1 MSNQDHDLTLL
12 YCRLSR
18 EDALEG
24 DSNSIENQKKIV
36 LKAAQDYNFDNL
48 VWLIDDGFTGTN
60 FDRPD
65 FQKGMKLIEEGRV
78 KNFITKDLSRLG
90 RNYLQVGMYT
100 DVIFPKYNV
109 RFIAVQDN
117 YDSNNVESND
127 MAPIMNLFNEWHPK
141 ETSKKVRAVFKA
153 KAERGERVSSQIPY
167 GYARD
172 ESTPIGSKKSIKL
185 IIDEETA
192 PVVREIYR
200 LCASGLGPTY
210 IAHILKERKILKPS
224 MYSYEKTGKYGAA
237 TDVTDPYGWND
248 RTVAG
253 ILDNE
258 VYIGNTINLKETT
271 VSYKNKHKI
280 QRPEEEWIRV
290 EGTHEA
296 IIDMD
301 TWEIVRRVREG
312 KHRRDSM
319 DGINKYSGLLHC
331 ADCEQ
336 KLYFVRGKTLKPS
349 AFHFICSRYRKHKG
363 EEQCTPHSI
372 RESVLDEIILEEIRR
387 ITYYARTKT
396 KEFAEFINQK
406 TSAESRKELSA
417 KSAELGR
424 LKKRKN
430 ELESLF
436 KRLYEDNVLGRITDD
451 QFHMLSGGYTSEQ
464 KDVELRIPEL
474 EDEIETIKST
484 TTNTDKFIAL
494 AKKYVHIQE
503 LTPEILLTFV
513 SKIVIHE
520 RSEKRSKSATQQID
534 IYFTHIG
541 NAGQI

>member
-1 MSNQDHDLTLL
+1 MTLKEVKKNANQDYDLTLL

-24 DSNSIENQKKIV
+24 DGNSIENQKKII

-65 FQKGMKLIEEGRV
+65 FQRGMKLIEEGRV

-100 DVIFPKYNV
+100 DIIFPKHNV

-117 YDSNNVESND
+117 YDSNNVDSND

-185 IIDEETA
+185 VIDEETA

-258 VYIGNTINLKETT
+258 VYIGNTINPKQQQFHIRTST
-271 VSYKNKHKI
+271 KYK
-280 QRPEEEWIRV
+280 
-290 EGTHEA
+290 
-296 IIDMD
+296 D
-301 TWEIVRRVREG
+301 
-312 KHRRDSM
+312 
-319 DGINKYSGLLHC
+319 
-331 ADCEQ
+331 
-336 KLYFVRGKTLKPS
+336 
-349 AFHFICSRYRKHKG
+349 
-363 EEQCTPHSI
+363 
-372 RESVLDEIILEEIRR
+372 
-387 ITYYARTKT
+387 
-396 KEFAEFINQK
+396 
-406 TSAESRKELSA
+406 
-417 KSAELGR
+417 
-424 LKKRKN
+424 LKKN
-430 ELESLF
+430 
-436 KRLYEDNVLGRITDD
+436 G
-451 QFHMLSGGYTSEQ
+451 
-464 KDVELRIPEL
+464 
-474 EDEIETIKST
+474 
-484 TTNTDKFIAL
+484 
-494 AKKYVHIQE
+494 
-503 LTPEILLTFV
+503 FV
-513 SKIVIHE
+513 
-520 RSEKRSKSATQQID
+520 
-534 IYFTHIG
+534 
-541 NAGQI
+541 

>member
-1 MSNQDHDLTLL
+1 MSNQDYDLTLL

-90 RNYLQVGMYT
+90 RNYLEVGMYT

-109 RFIAVQDN
+109 RFIAVHDN

-127 MAPIMNLFNEWHPK
+127 MAPIVNLFNEWHPK

-153 KAERGERVSSQIPY
+153 KAERGERVSSQVPY
-167 GYARD
+167 GYSRD

-185 IIDEETA
+185 VIDEESA
-192 PVVREIYR
+192 KVVREIYK
-200 LCASGLGPTY
+200 LCASGLGPTF
-210 IAHILKERKILKPS
+210 IANILKERKILKPS
-224 MYSYEKTGKYGAA
+224 MYSYEKNGKYGAV
-237 TDVTDPYGWND
+237 TDVTEPYGWNG
-248 RTVAG
+248 RTVAD

-258 VYIGNTINLKETT
+258 VYIGNTINLKGTT
-271 VSYKNKHKI
+271 VSYKNKRRIK
-280 QRPEEEWIRV
+280 RPEEEWIRV
-290 EGTHEA
+290 EGTHES

-312 KHRRDSM
+312 KRRRDSM
-319 DGINKYSGLLHC
+319 DGINKYSGLLYC
-331 ADCEQ
+331 ADCGQ
-336 KLYFVRGKTLKPS
+336 KLYFVRGKTIKPE
-349 AFHFICSRYRKHKG
+349 A
-363 EEQCTPHSI
+363 
-372 RESVLDEIILEEIRR
+372 L
-387 ITYYARTKT
+387 
-396 KEFAEFINQK
+396 
-406 TSAESRKELSA
+406 
-417 KSAELGR
+417 KSAA
-424 LKKRKN
+424 
-430 ELESLF
+430 
-436 KRLYEDNVLGRITDD
+436 
-451 QFHMLSGGYTSEQ
+451 
-464 KDVELRIPEL
+464 
-474 EDEIETIKST
+474 
-484 TTNTDKFIAL
+484 TNTDKFVAL
-494 AKKYVHIQE
+494 AKKHIHIEE
-503 LTPEILLTFV
+503 LTPEVLLTFV

-520 RSEKRSKSATQQID
+520 RSEKWSKGATQQID

>member
-1 MSNQDHDLTLL
+1 MSNQDYDLTLL

-24 DSNSIENQKKIV
+24 DSNSIENQKKII

-65 FQKGMKLIEEGRV
+65 FQKGIKLIEEGRV

-185 IIDEETA
+185 VIDEETA

-237 TDVTDPYGWND
+237 TDITDPYGWND

-253 ILDNE
+253 VLDNE

-271 VSYKNKHKI
+271 VSYNNKHKI

-296 IIDMD
+296 I
-301 TWEIVRRVREG
+301 T
-312 KHRRDSM
+312 S
-319 DGINKYSGLLHC
+319 
-331 ADCEQ
+331 
-336 KLYFVRGKTLKPS
+336 PS
-349 AFHFICSRYRKHKG
+349 PR
-363 EEQCTPHSI
+363 
-372 RESVLDEIILEEIRR
+372 
-387 ITYYARTKT
+387 
-396 KEFAEFINQK
+396 
-406 TSAESRKELSA
+406 
-417 KSAELGR
+417 
-424 LKKRKN
+424 
-430 ELESLF
+430 
-436 KRLYEDNVLGRITDD
+436 
-451 QFHMLSGGYTSEQ
+451 
-464 KDVELRIPEL
+464 
-474 EDEIETIKST
+474 
-484 TTNTDKFIAL
+484 
-494 AKKYVHIQE
+494 
-503 LTPEILLTFV
+503 
-513 SKIVIHE
+513 
-520 RSEKRSKSATQQID
+520 
-534 IYFTHIG
+534 
-541 NAGQI
+541 